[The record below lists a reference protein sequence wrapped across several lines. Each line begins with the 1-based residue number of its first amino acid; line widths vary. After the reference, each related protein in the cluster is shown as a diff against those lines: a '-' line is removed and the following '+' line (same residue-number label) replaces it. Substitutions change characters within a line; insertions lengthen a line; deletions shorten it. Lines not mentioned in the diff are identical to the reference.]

1 MTSNSLLLRLFNSE
15 FFTSWLAI
23 SYIFKYPDS
32 VGIQHYLCNELKKFP
47 VSEIE
52 FFLPQICHMLISRPE
67 QSVSLENFLL
77 DRCKISTHIAILT
90 FWYLQAYMSDLSST
104 PHSSSYRLCKRM
116 HSQVQNIIFKESCD
130 DGNEIPKRKVKVR
143 ENPFPALVG
152 MSALLA
158 GIVSPA
164 FAISAGQMAI
174 DQGRRAPFYPP
185 VKQVEDTNKADTN
198 GSEVQEKDINAE
210 SQDTPNQNT
219 SLNLSPG
226 SSRIPTSS
234 PTLEDLHK
242 GRAFSFGHY
251 IKSTAGRRSFERIST
266 LNLSPSRSFD
276 RRETESY
283 SEATSPVPESD
294 SDFEYDLFLG
304 SEPSRRKQLIDGHYF
319 HSEMSFVIALVDISN
334 RLCMLPKK
342 ARISSLHAELSLL
355 NHNLPADV
363 CIPLWC
369 PATADSPYHHKIVRI
384 PPSDAVV
391 LNSAERVPYL
401 IMVEVIETDADF
413 DESAL
418 LKYKPA
424 IPAPIEENGSDSD
437 SSDSSNEPIHMGGE
451 LKVPTSVTST
461 RSLDITEFEEMSSH
475 PSPAASQTNKEYF
488 ETVVN
493 RRSSNTTDG
502 FAEHMRT
509 AAVMLAQLTE
519 RQKRE
524 TGRSISNAKAVDT
537 SSSGKNQSATDLIRE
552 KIIQKMM
559 ALEEARIAKM
569 KLEGIGSGVGGDGG
583 EGGGGETLE
592 DDGDI
597 LESVKHK
604 DDPSAAV
611 FQEDW
616 NAKKERIRASSPYG
630 SHPNWQLFPVIVKTG
645 GDLRQEQL
653 ALQLILVMQKIWR
666 EADIDIWVK
675 YYRIL
680 VTSSSSGFIETV
692 RNTISL
698 HSLKKEGYNKQLNQ
712 QGVVFTLYDY
722 FVQKFG
728 TPDSPEFLRAQ
739 DNFMRSLV
747 GYSLVC
753 YILHLKDRHNG
764 NVLLATDGHLIHID
778 FGFMLSNSPGSVG
791 FEMAPFKLTQEYLD
805 VLGGVESEKFAEFK
819 ALFKQGFLSLRK
831 FADNIILLVEIMQKD
846 SSLPCFSN
854 TGESTVAALR
864 DRFQLSL
871 TEAQVDEYLE
881 KLIISSCCNVFTRL
895 YDTFQYYS
903 NGIL

>member
-23 SYIFKYPDS
+23 SYVFKYPDS

-47 VSEIE
+47 LAEIE
-52 FFLPQICHMLISRPE
+52 FFLPQICHLLISRPE
-67 QSVSLENFLL
+67 QSTSLENFLL
-77 DRCKISTHIAILT
+77 DRCKISSHLAILT
-90 FWYLQAYMSDLSST
+90 FWYLQAYMSDLSAA
-104 PHSSSYRLCKRM
+104 PHSPSYRLCKRM
-116 HSQVQNIIFKESCD
+116 HSQVQNIIFTEGCD
-130 DGNEIPKRKVKVR
+130 DSTELPKRKAKVR

-164 FAISAGQMAI
+164 FALGAGQMAI
-174 DQGRRAPFYPP
+174 EQGRRAPFYPP
-185 VKQVEDTNKADTN
+185 VKQVDDKANVNSLATDEK
-198 GSEVQEKDINAE
+198 GSASESLGAE
-210 SQDTPNQNT
+210 NLGASF
-219 SLNLSPG
+219 NLSSG

-283 SEATSPVPESD
+283 SEATSPVPDTD

-304 SEPSRRKQLIDGHYF
+304 TEPSRRKQLIEGHYF

-369 PATADSPYHHKIVRI
+369 PATADNPYHHKIVRI

-391 LNSAERVPYL
+391 LNSAEKAPYL

-413 DESAL
+413 DESVL

-424 IPAPIEENGSDSD
+424 VPVQTEETDSESD
-437 SSDSSNEPIHMGGE
+437 SSDSSHE
-451 LKVPTSVTST
+451 LTQSGAPTTGASP
-461 RSLDITEFEEMSSH
+461 RSLDITEFEEMKSQ
-475 PSPAASQTNKEYF
+475 PSPNTSKSNKEYF
-488 ETVVN
+488 EKVIT
-493 RRSSNTTDG
+493 RRSSSAADG

-519 RQKRE
+519 RQTKE
-524 TGRSISNAKAVDT
+524 TGRRLSNAKAADA
-537 SSSGKNQSATDLIRE
+537 SGSGRNQSATDMIRE
-552 KIIQKMM
+552 KIIHKMM

-592 DDGDI
+592 DDGVI

-653 ALQLILVMQKIWR
+653 ALQLILVMQKIWK
-666 EADIDIWVK
+666 EAEIDIWVK

-680 VTSSSSGFIETV
+680 VTSDSSGFIETI

-698 HSLKKEGYNKQLNQ
+698 HSLKKEGYTKRLNQ

-778 FGFMLSNSPGSVG
+778 FGFMLSNTPGSVG

-819 ALFKQGFLSLRK
+819 ALFKQGFLALRK
-831 FADNIILLVEIMQKD
+831 FADNIILLVDIMQKD

-871 TEAQVDEYLE
+871 TETQVDEYLD